1 MIRINLLPFRAARKK
16 ENIRR
21 QLMIYGLSVVFL
33 FCIMGWGFIH
43 LTTTLS
49 DLKVEEKRIQDDLKS
64 YEQTIKRITELEK
77 KIKEIRA
84 KLEVIR
90 ELEKNKTGPVHLLD
104 EIAMAVPREKLW
116 LSSMKESKGTLT
128 LTGTAMDNETI
139 ALFMT
144 NLEKSDYISG
154 VDLQSAKLKTIP
166 DQKLNVADFVMECKT
181 YAYKEKVAP
190 PAGKAA
196 APAARAAAPAGKKR

>member
-16 ENIRR
+16 ENIRQ

-33 FCIMGWGFIH
+33 ICIMGWGFIH

-49 DLKVEEKRIQDDLKS
+49 DLKVEEKRIQDDLKT
-64 YEQTIKRITELEK
+64 YEQTIKRIGELEK

-90 ELEKNKTGPVHLLD
+90 KLERDKTGPVHLLD
-104 EIAMAVPREKLW
+104 EIAMAVPKEKLW
-116 LSSMKESKGTLT
+116 LSGMVESQGNLT
-128 LTGTAMDNETI
+128 LKGTAMDNETV

-154 VDLQSAKLKTIP
+154 VDLKTAKLRIIK
-166 DQKLNVADFVMECKT
+166 DYKLNVSDFELVCKT
-181 YAYKEKVAP
+181 YAYQEKTTPTA
-190 PAGKAA
+190 
-196 APAARAAAPAGKKR
+196 KKP

>member
-21 QLMIYGLSVVFL
+21 QLMVYGLSVVLL
-33 FCIMGWGFIH
+33 FCIMGYTFFY
-43 LTTTLS
+43 LSSTLS
-49 DLKVEEKRIQDDLKS
+49 GLKEDEKRIQDELRS
-64 YEQTIKRITELEK
+64 YEQTIKRIAELEK

-84 KLEVIR
+84 KLAVIR

-116 LSSMKESKGTLT
+116 LSSMKESKGSMT

-154 VDLQSAKLKTIP
+154 VDLQSAKLRNIP
-166 DQKLNVADFVMECKT
+166 EYKLNVADFVLEAKT
-181 YAYKEKVAP
+181 YAFKEKAAP
-190 PAGKAA
+190 PAT
-196 APAARAAAPAGKKR
+196 KKP